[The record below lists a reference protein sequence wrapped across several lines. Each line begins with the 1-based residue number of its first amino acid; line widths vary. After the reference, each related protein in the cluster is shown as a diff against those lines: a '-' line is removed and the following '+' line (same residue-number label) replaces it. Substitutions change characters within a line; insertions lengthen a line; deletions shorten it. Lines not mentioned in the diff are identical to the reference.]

1 MKSEFVYSSL
11 FRLLPQSFKV
21 SKVDFIPNGRTPAY
35 SSVATNNG
43 RLGFVDR
50 EPLFCV
56 TEETPVY
63 LVFGD
68 HTRTMN
74 IVREDFC
81 VMDNVKVMVP
91 KFRMSDE
98 ILLYIITA
106 WKKSIPNL
114 GYARHWSVA
123 KGAKFELPVVASS
136 DPSHE
141 YTVDDIDW
149 QYMQESIDFL
159 MQKCVAE
166 LEQEHIREIAA
177 YMRAAGLESYE
188 LDAEDIKVL
197 SSRMSFQEFKIGDI
211 FSRVSAKCKKSNFDK
226 RNDTSTIPDDEFC
239 IPLVNAKVGDNGIM
253 FYGRESDWETQE
265 MCIDIIQNGAV
276 ATGTVYAQPNPVA
289 VLWDAYLIKPLAEV
303 SSEKI
308 LLYLSKCIEKIT
320 KENFSYDN
328 KATWGKVKEC
338 HILLPVDSAGAIDFN
353 YMKCYIRAIEKLA
366 IIDIFNRKSKVVE
379 TAKNILEG
387 KIIC

>member
-21 SKVDFIPNGRTPAY
+21 SKADFLPNGRTPAY
-35 SSVATNNG
+35 SSVAANNG
-43 RLGFVDR
+43 CLGFVDR
-50 EPLFCV
+50 EPLFCI
-56 TEETPVY
+56 TDETPVY
-63 LVFGD
+63 IVFGD

-81 VMDNVKVMVP
+81 VMDNVKVMTP
-91 KFRMSDE
+91 KFKMSDE
-98 ILLYIITA
+98 VLLYIIAA
-106 WKKSIPNL
+106 WKKSIPDL

-136 DPSHE
+136 DPSYE

-149 QYMQESIDFL
+149 HYMQESIDLL
-159 MQKCVAE
+159 MRECVAE
-166 LEQEHIREIAA
+166 LEKEHIREIAA
-177 YMRAAGLESYE
+177 YIRAAGLENCE
-188 LDAEDIKVL
+188 LTANDMKVL
-197 SSRMSFQEFKIGDI
+197 SSTVSFQKFKIGDI

-226 RNDTSTIPDDEFC
+226 RNDTSMIPDDEFC
-239 IPLVNAKVGDNGIM
+239 IPLVNAKIGDNGIM

-276 ATGTVYAQPNPVA
+276 ATGTVYAQPNRVS
-289 VLWDAYLIKPLAEV
+289 VLWDAYLIKPIAEV

-338 HILLPVDSAGAIDFN
+338 NILLPVDSVGTIDFD
-353 YMKCYIRAIEKLA
+353 YMKCYIQAIEKLA
-366 IIDIFNRKSKVVE
+366 IIDIINHKTKVVE
-379 TAKNILEG
+379 TAKNIVEG
-387 KIIC
+387 KK